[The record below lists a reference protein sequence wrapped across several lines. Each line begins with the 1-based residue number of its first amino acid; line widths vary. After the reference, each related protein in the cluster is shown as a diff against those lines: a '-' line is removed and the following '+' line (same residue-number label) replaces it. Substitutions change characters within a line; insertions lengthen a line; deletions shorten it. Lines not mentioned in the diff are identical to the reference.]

1 MHGTPHEAD
10 TMSNTRD
17 ENQRRMDGDL
27 PDDTDP
33 FVDSEVVGKP
43 LVTVADSLDEL
54 AEAWGRK
61 DEAVS
66 TGFVQLDY
74 LLSGGI
80 RPGDMLALVGLAKGG
95 KSALWGQVLYQLAEK
110 GALGVYASVEMPR
123 AEVTARWITH
133 RIFLQSYFLD
143 DAWAVSYGD
152 VLYGKAH
159 RGEDRKGKPLESQRV
174 RDTIKARLAEA
185 MGEVKQTGQRLF
197 VEHLAPGS
205 TCRTL
210 RGIIEQARAQT
221 GHQGLVV
228 LLVDPIQRLFAHE
241 SEACK
246 GAALDRMNSDETQR
260 VSMVAQQ
267 LIGLAQDK
275 ALNVAILFTSDT
287 TKGAAL
293 NRSADSATDMR
304 GTYML
309 NHAATAIFDVTSD
322 GFEALCSALAGNSKT
337 EADKLIDEL
346 HGRLDAPM
354 LTSAMGKVLGAKAAC
369 LNCSANRRGPNG
381 LAMFTFVPGAMT
393 FAEADEL
400 NIDDLF
406 ENRVEKPKP
415 KAAKGTPRKGGKR

>member
-17 ENQRRMDGDL
+17 ENQRRVEGDL

-80 RPGDMLALVGLAKGG
+80 RPGDMLALVGLAKAG

-123 AEVTARWITH
+123 AEVTARWITS

-159 RGEDRKGKPLESQRV
+159 RGEDRKGKPIEKESIRNG
-174 RDTIKARLAEA
+174 IKGRLAEA

-241 SEACK
+241 SESCK
-246 GAALDRMNSDETQR
+246 GAALDRMNADETQR

-275 ALNVAILFTSDT
+275 ALNVAVLFTSDT
-287 TKGAAL
+287 TKGAAY
-293 NRSADSATDMR
+293 NQGANSATDMR

-322 GFEALCSALAGNSKT
+322 ELEPLCLALAGGKP
-337 EADKLIDEL
+337 ADAELLIDKVRTL
-346 HGRLDAPM
+346 PDMDMYGTDMAMKLGR
-354 LTSAMGKVLGAKAAC
+354 KAAC
-369 LNCSANRRGPNG
+369 LNCTGNRRGPNG
-381 LAMFTFVPGAMT
+381 MAMFTFVPGAMT

-400 NIDDLF
+400 KIDDLF

-415 KAAKGTPRKGGKR
+415 KPAKGSRKGGKR